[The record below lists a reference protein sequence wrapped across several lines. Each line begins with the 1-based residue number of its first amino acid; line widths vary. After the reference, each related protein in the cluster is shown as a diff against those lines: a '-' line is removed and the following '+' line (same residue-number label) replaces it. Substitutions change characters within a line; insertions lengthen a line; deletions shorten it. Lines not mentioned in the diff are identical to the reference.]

1 MVAFLVSKHCWFTL
15 MCGWCTVVWFHS
27 FLNCIW
33 IKKCFLN
40 VFCVFFLALTNCRDI
55 LKKGE
60 KILKIDM
67 QFPRNA
73 NVILNAFS
81 AADCLVCC
89 RQPTPDLL
97 PINWSCKVQRALIIL
112 IYTQATTFLPREK
125 HKQCIY
131 HGFVVGEHFSRILA
145 CECVFGFAQ

>member
-40 VFCVFFLALTNCRDI
+40 VFCFFGIDKLQRYFEE
-55 LKKGE
+55 GG

-73 NVILNAFS
+73 NVILNTFS
-81 AADCLVCC
+81 AADSLVCC

-112 IYTQATTFLPREK
+112 IYIQATAFLPSEK

-131 HGFVVGEHFSRILA
+131 HGFVVGERFSRILA